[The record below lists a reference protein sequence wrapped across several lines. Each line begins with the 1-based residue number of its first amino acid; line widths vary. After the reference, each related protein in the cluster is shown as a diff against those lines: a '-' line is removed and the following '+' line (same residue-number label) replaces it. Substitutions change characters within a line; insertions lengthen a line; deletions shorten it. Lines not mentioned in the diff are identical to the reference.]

1 MALDLRFPLG
11 LMFVILGAIV
21 TAVGI
26 FKPQESLGIDIN
38 LWWGLVLLAFG
49 AVMLLLAI
57 FGKGGTRIKTGVVL
71 ENPEHLH
78 PPH

>member
-11 LMFVILGAIV
+11 LMFVILGAIL
-21 TAVGI
+21 TI
-26 FKPQESLGIDIN
+26 FGAIRPLDSLGININ

-49 AVMLLLAI
+49 VLMLLLAI
-57 FGKGGTRIKTGVVL
+57 FGKRPEVKSGVVL
-71 ENPEHLH
+71 ENPEHPR